1 MDKLNKDLEQ
11 DNSVDR
17 ELQEMFG
24 FSEEALLEEFEN
36 AGKDNSPLP
45 IPDPPSDEFDRIWA
59 RIQKERSDSNA
70 LTMHSGKVIK
80 PRFRWKRLAAVG
92 LIACLI
98 AGSGCFVAMGTKSYF
113 YREKVLDSGY
123 GKVIVND
130 SYKADVNGE
139 EEAYAMIEESLGIK
153 PLKLGFI
160 PEDMC
165 FSELRIEEGCAVI
178 EFIYKDN
185 IIYFIQSKQGKAAS
199 YDFKSDGKKIENLKI
214 NNNWIGQEV
223 VIYKENLTNGA
234 QAYETTIILDGAV
247 YRLFGTMKKETF
259 IKIVERI
266 AF

>member
-59 RIQKERSDSNA
+59 RIQEERSDSNT
-70 LTMHSGKVIK
+70 LTIHSGKVIK

-139 EEAYAMIEESLGIK
+139 EEAYALIEERLGIK
-153 PLKLGFI
+153 SLKLGFI
-160 PEDMC
+160 PKEMR
-165 FSELRIEEGCAVI
+165 FSSLIIKEGYAVI
-178 EFIYKDN
+178 EFLYEGN
-185 IIYFIQSKQGKAAS
+185 AIYFIQSKQEKNAS
-199 YDFKSDGKKIENLKI
+199 YNFKSDGKKVENLKI
-214 NNNWIGQEV
+214 NNNIIGQNMT
-223 VIYKENLTNGA
+223 IYKENLTNGKPS
-234 QAYETTIILDGAV
+234 YETTIVLDGAV
-247 YRLFGTMKKETF
+247 YRLFGAVDEENFK
-259 IKIVERI
+259 KIVEKLM
-266 AF
+266 F

>member
-59 RIQKERSDSNA
+59 RIQEERSDSDT

-113 YREKVLDSGY
+113 YREKVLADGQAS
-123 GKVIVND
+123 VIVND
-130 SYKADVNGE
+130 AYKADVNGE
-139 EEAYAMIEESLGIK
+139 EEAYVLIEKKLEIK

-160 PEDMC
+160 PKDMV
-165 FSELRIEEGCAVI
+165 FSSVMISDGYAVI
-178 EFIYKDN
+178 EFMYKEERF
-185 IIYFIQSKQGKAAS
+185 YFIQSKYNTNVS
-199 YDFKSDGKKIENLKI
+199 YDFKTDA
-214 NNNWIGQEV
+214 EV
-223 VIYKENLTNGA
+223 VEDISSYNKWLRIEIPVKVERLNDEKE
-234 QAYETTIILDGAV
+234 AYEAKIVSGGAV
-247 YRLFGTMKKETF
+247 YRLFGKIEKDVFLKIIKEVTF
-259 IKIVERI
+259 
-266 AF
+266 

>member
-59 RIQKERSDSNA
+59 RIQEERSDSDT
-70 LTMHSGKVIK
+70 LTMHSSKVIK

-139 EEAYAMIEESLGIK
+139 EEAYALIEERLGIK

-160 PEDMC
+160 PKNME
-165 FSELRIEEGCAVI
+165 FSSLIIEEGCAVI
-178 EFIYKDN
+178 EFLYKEN
-185 IIYFIQSKQGKAAS
+185 YIYFVQSKQNKKAS
-199 YDFKSDGKKIENLKI
+199 YNYKSDSKDVENLKVY
-214 NNNWIGQEV
+214 NKWIGSYLPIQKEKMSNGKEAYEV
-223 VIYKENLTNGA
+223 EIVSNGA
-234 QAYETTIILDGAV
+234 IYS
-247 YRLFGTMKKETF
+247 LFGTVEEEVYL
-259 IKIVERI
+259 KIVEELV
-266 AF
+266 F

>member
-59 RIQKERSDSNA
+59 RIQEERSDSNT

-113 YREKVLDSGY
+113 YRRRVGDTIKNNLAFDNDSN
-123 GKVIVND
+123 KAEVND
-130 SYKADVNGE
+130 E
-139 EEAYAMIEESLGIK
+139 EEAYVLIEQSGIR
-153 PLKLGFI
+153 PLKLGHI
-160 PEDMC
+160 PSDMR
-165 FSELRIEEGCAVI
+165 FSSLEIKEGYSVI
-178 EFIYKDN
+178 EFTYKGDF
-185 IIYFIQSKQGKAAS
+185 IYFIQTKFDKKAS
-199 YDFKSDGKKIENLKI
+199 YDYKSDAQLIKSLKI
-214 NNNWIGQEV
+214 KNKWIGKELT
-223 VIYKENLTNGA
+223 INKENLTNGK
-234 QAYETTIILDGAV
+234 QSYEMMIVVDGTV
-247 YRLFGTMKKETF
+247 YRLFGTMEEDSFIDIVKDLTF
-259 IKIVERI
+259 
-266 AF
+266 

>member
-59 RIQKERSDSNA
+59 RIQEERSDSNT

-113 YREKVLDSGY
+113 YRGRERDGNSIVLN
-123 GKVIVND
+123 ND
-130 SYKADVNGE
+130 SNKIEVNGE
-139 EEAYAMIEESLGIK
+139 DEAYDLIEEKLGIK

-160 PEDMC
+160 PPNME
-165 FSELRIEEGCAVI
+165 FSKLLLGDGYASI
-178 EFIYKDN
+178 EFLYKGEF
-185 IIYFIQSKQGKAAS
+185 IYFIQSKYNTKVS
-199 YDFKSDGKKIENLKI
+199 YNFKSDA
-214 NNNWIGQEV
+214 
-223 VIYKENLTNGA
+223 KEQNLTVYNKWIRRNLTVKEEILSNKEKS
-234 QAYETTIILDGAV
+234 YEVEIITDGV
-247 YRLFGTMKKETF
+247 MYRLFGVIEEETF
-259 IKIVERI
+259 VKLIEQLV
-266 AF
+266 F